1 MRSDFDALEDQRH
14 GSRGLSPGYLCAS
27 ADSWL
32 VPTTPPW
39 QERFYA
45 IRSVVSP
52 KPSGADGRDLPV
64 GQAILVVSAC
74 GLGGWLGDSSVAT

>member
-1 MRSDFDALEDQRH
+1 MCSDFDAPEDQRH
-14 GSRGLSPGYLCAS
+14 GSLGLSPGYLCAG

-32 VPTTPPW
+32 VPTNPPW

-52 KPSGADGRDLPV
+52 QPSGADGRDLPV
-64 GQAILVVSAC
+64 GQAILVVSAF
-74 GLGGWLGDSSVAT
+74 GLGGWQGDSSVAT

>member
-1 MRSDFDALEDQRH
+1 MDPAGFPRATCARALI
-14 GSRGLSPGYLCAS
+14 RGWFRPIHPGKS
-27 ADSWL
+27 
-32 VPTTPPW
+32 V
-39 QERFYA
+39 FYA

>member
-1 MRSDFDALEDQRH
+1 MDPAGFPRA
-14 GSRGLSPGYLCAS
+14 YLCAG

-32 VPTTPPW
+32 VPTNPAW

-74 GLGGWLGDSSVAT
+74 GLDGWLGDSSVAT